1 MYYLESYSYNRS
13 LVGGFIAL
21 LCRRNKAYIT
31 TTMKVVE
38 AQAAVLSNYEVLQH
52 LTQQKDRYK
61 QRKRRGPPNL
71 ETVVR
76 EVRCR
81 LDMR

>member
-1 MYYLESYSYNRS
+1 
-13 LVGGFIAL
+13 
-21 LCRRNKAYIT
+21 
-31 TTMKVVE
+31 MKVID
-38 AQAAVLSNYEVLQH
+38 AQAAVLTNYEVLEH

-76 EVRCR
+76 EVC
-81 LDMR
+81 LLPPPKMEMRVHKSLVC